1 MGSLLS
7 WATSG
12 RLWGRR
18 FTKSDWCTP
27 VLTVDRAATVG
38 WSRWPG
44 PGIPITGHCYTC
56 DFNGDRETGLA
67 CYPGKQRKL
76 EYSSSGGW
84 RIGVPEPERN
94 FPPDEWNVVPV
105 SGRRRQRCSLLLGAC
120 GVWSVAL
127 TSGTGWWSFW
137 LGLKK
142 ESDGKTKECW
152 KNEAD
157 R

>member
-67 CYPGKQRKL
+67 CYPGTTEAGIFL
-76 EYSSSGGW
+76 FGGMA
-84 RIGVPEPERN
+84 IGVLNQSETFR
-94 FPPDEWNVVPV
+94 
-105 SGRRRQRCSLLLGAC
+105 
-120 GVWSVAL
+120 L
-127 TSGTGWWSFW
+127 TNGT
-137 LGLKK
+137 
-142 ESDGKTKECW
+142 
-152 KNEAD
+152 
-157 R
+157 